1 MCDILHV
8 EWTVTSKIPP
18 RPILPCSG
26 CGAQKPF
33 RSSGKTRLNANGRRL
48 DAWLIYRCIDCEK
61 TWNRPILER
70 QNVRQIE
77 PAVLEALQASA
88 PAFVASLEF
97 DAEALRARAS
107 RIEEST
113 EFEVRKG
120 AISGTERWRRI
131 GITLALPFPIGLRL
145 DRLLAGELGLSR
157 SRLERL
163 FETGEIK
170 VEPER
175 KDTLKRDIRNGTIVT
190 LDLREEAER
199 LAIGTRAIGG

>member
-48 DAWLIYRCIDCEK
+48 DAWLIYKCVDCDK

-77 PAVLEALQASA
+77 PAMLEALQESA
-88 PAFVASLEF
+88 PEFVARLEF
-97 DAEALRARAS
+97 DAEALRARAG
-107 RIEEST
+107 RIEESM
-113 EFEVRKG
+113 EFTVSKR
-120 AISGTERWRRI
+120 AISAFADWRRI
-131 GITLALPFPIGLRL
+131 VIALVLPFPVGLRL
-145 DRLLAGELGLSR
+145 DRLLACELGLSR
-157 SRLERL
+157 SHLERL
-163 FETGEIK
+163 FAAGEIA
-170 VEPER
+170 VDPAR
-175 KDTLKRDIRNGTIVT
+175 KDALKRDIRNGTVVT

-199 LAIGTRAIGG
+199 LAIGRAVVGE